1 MKLTVR
7 EIAIFGVLSAMMY
20 ASKLAM
26 DFLPNIHLIGVFVIA
41 LTVVYRKKALYPIYA
56 FVFISG
62 LFSAFSAWWL
72 PYLYIWLVLW
82 CWVMVLPKDINPKIK
97 PLVYMCICS
106 LHGFLY
112 GILYAPVQM
121 LVFGLSFKAII
132 AWIIVGLPWDLLH
145 GAGNFFCAVLVCPI
159 IKALKYGEKYSR

>member
-7 EIAIFGVLSAMMY
+7 EIAIFGVLSAIMY
-20 ASKLAM
+20 VSKLAM

-41 LTVVYRKKALYPIYA
+41 LTVVYRKKALYPIYG
-56 FVFISG
+56 FVFICG

-82 CWVMVLPKDINPKIK
+82 SWVMILPKDISPKLK
-97 PLVYMCICS
+97 PLLYMCLCS
-106 LHGFLY
+106 LHGLLY

-121 LVFGLSFKAII
+121 LVFGMSFKAII
-132 AWIIVGLPWDLLH
+132 VWVLAGLPWDLLH
-145 GAGNFFCAVLVCPI
+145 CAGNFFCGVLICPI